1 MPTGSYTCSVSG
13 GGVSISSSSSFT
25 GDGSGGCQVTVPSG
39 KSGTLSTRT
48 DNDTGVATVSTGHGI
63 TTADKVSVFWTGG
76 RRYNMTVSATAST
89 TIDIDG
95 GSGDNLPVATTAIV
109 VSKDTNIVLSVDG
122 DNAELFALSMDIP
135 NDQTSKGFVR
145 AYDGAAN
152 VATFD
157 MTMSTP
163 LVYAIASGATN
174 PITGNVVT
182 SFYASNG
189 NSSTDATLTIIA
201 ITDATP

>member
-1 MPTGSYTCSVSG
+1 MPTGVYTCSVAG
-13 GGVSISSSSSFT
+13 AGVTISSGSSYS
-25 GDGSGGCQVTVPSG
+25 GDGSASCEVTIPSG

-63 TTADKVSVFWTGG
+63 TTSDKVSVFWTGG
-76 RRYNMTVSATAST
+76 RRYNMTVTATTST
-89 TIDIDG
+89 TISIDV
-95 GSGDNLPVATTAIV
+95 GSGDNLPTAATAIV
-109 VSKDTNIVLSVDG
+109 VSKDTNVVLSVDG
-122 DNAELFALSMDIP
+122 DNAELFALSMDVP
-135 NDQTSKGFVR
+135 NDQTSKAFVR
-145 AYDGAAN
+145 AYDGAAD

-157 MTMSTP
+157 MTISTP
-163 LVYAIASGATN
+163 LVYPISSGITN

-189 NSSTDATLTIIA
+189 NATTDATLRIIA